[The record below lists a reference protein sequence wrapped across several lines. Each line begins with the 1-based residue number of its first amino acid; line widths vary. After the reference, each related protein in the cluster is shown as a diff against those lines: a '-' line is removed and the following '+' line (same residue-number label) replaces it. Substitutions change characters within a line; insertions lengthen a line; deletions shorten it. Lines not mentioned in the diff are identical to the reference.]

1 MTDDNEFSTLY
12 KRMMRKNITPNPE
25 RFEEALQAVLLQAF
39 SRDPPGGSAKA
50 IEKTQKHVIMTSE

>member
-50 IEKTQKHVIMTSE
+50 IEKTQ